1 MSLTVHCGNL
11 KTSKFTRQNRPD
23 VSADSTGHEIA
34 FGRFVVQPTER
45 RLLVDGRTAKLSTR
59 AFDILAA
66 LIASSGRMVSKNE
79 LLEIVWPRQVVEE
92 SNIHVHVSALR
103 KVLGPD
109 VISTVPGR
117 GYRFL
122 HPLRTEQI
130 SRETSAD
137 IGGGSVASAQDYE
150 DRVSAPSAPTARAA
164 TPGNLPLSLPALY
177 GRTDDLA
184 TVLALLQDHRLVT
197 LVGTGGI
204 GKTCLALAA
213 GHAQRER
220 WPGGVWFVDL
230 APVSKADNVPRAV
243 AHILGLGLP
252 AHRDPAEELALALRS
267 RAALLLLD
275 NAEHVQEA
283 TAALVTTLLAKSTHA
298 GFLVTSRQALHVPQE
313 QSFHVPPLSV
323 PMDVLGTDAQRFGA
337 IALFEA
343 RAAAADS
350 RFRLCDQNA
359 AAIAGICR
367 HVDGVPLAIELAAAR
382 VQVLGVD
389 GLRGRLLESL
399 RALGSGDP
407 RSVPRHQTLRA
418 TFDWTHDML
427 LPIERTLLRRLAV
440 FVGGFTLDLAQHVAV
455 DTEAESSTG
464 GDGRTLDS
472 WGVLDALSALIDKSL
487 VDADEAD
494 PPRYRLL
501 EVTRTY
507 ALEKLVEAG
516 EADRLSARHAR
527 AVWWF
532 FTQAETAKNEKTN
545 GAISMAQYL
554 QRLSPELDNLRAARV
569 WSGGPS
575 VDRSIAIGLAASSTE
590 ALRMLGLSTEAIR
603 VMLALRANVDD
614 SVAPES
620 AELFWTGL
628 CALGTHGR
636 LPGAE
641 IVEVI
646 ESAERIY
653 RRVGSPRRVHLGLY
667 RKGFALLHLGRSA
680 EALRTVKE
688 MESLEAADW
697 PPKACALRLNLQASV
712 DVMLGRFEEAIDAFT
727 RAARLLQFERGED
740 DFVLNALANLCL
752 PLLCMERHEEAL
764 AVARDVLGR
773 GPTPAVR
780 NSAQR
785 AALIALTFLGRLDEA
800 SSVARHA
807 MPDWRS
813 DDLLPHMLSA
823 FAWLAH
829 QQGRTADAVK
839 LDWAAHLQ
847 VLRVG
852 LSGTPIFDRAR
863 ALLSQALN
871 DRPRTDAELT
881 RWRTEGEQLREDELA
896 ALCLGDTSASVPAPD
911 A

>member
-1 MSLTVHCGNL
+1 
-11 KTSKFTRQNRPD
+11 
-23 VSADSTGHEIA
+23 
-34 FGRFVVQPTER
+34 VQQTER
-45 RLLVDGRTAKLSTR
+45 RLLIDGRVAKLSTP
-59 AFDILAA
+59 AFDILVT
-66 LIASSGRMVSKNE
+66 LIAAGGRMVSKSE
-79 LLEIVWPRQVVEE
+79 LFEIVWPRRVVEE

-103 KVLGPD
+103 KVLGSD

-117 GYRFL
+117 GYRFI
-122 HPLRTEQI
+122 HPLRTTPA
-130 SRETSAD
+130 TSAD
-137 IGGGSVASAQDYE
+137 GGGGSSVQDDGE
-150 DRVSAPSAPTARAA
+150 RGSESNVRAT
-164 TPGNLPLSLPALY
+164 TPGNLSLSLPALY
-177 GRTDDLA
+177 GRADDLA
-184 TVLALLQDHRLVT
+184 TVLALLQAHRLVT

-213 GHAQRER
+213 ARAERER
-220 WPGGVWFVDL
+220 WPGGVWFVEFASVRELDE
-230 APVSKADNVPRAV
+230 VPRAV
-243 AHILGLGLP
+243 AQVLGVGLP

-283 TAALVTTLLAKSTHA
+283 TAALVTTLLAKSTHL

-323 PMDVLGTDAQRFGA
+323 PADVVGTDPRQFGA
-337 IALFEA
+337 MALFEA
-343 RAAAADS
+343 RAAAVNS
-350 RFRLCDQNA
+350 RFRLDDRNA
-359 AAIAGICR
+359 TAIADICR

-382 VQVLGVD
+382 VPVLGVD
-389 GLRGRLLESL
+389 GLRGRLLESP
-399 RALGSGDP
+399 RALGAGDS
-407 RSVPRHQTLRA
+407 RSLARHQTLRA

-440 FVGGFTLDLAQHVAV
+440 FVGGFTLELAQHVAV
-455 DTEAESSTG
+455 DTEG
-464 GDGRTLDS
+464 GGPLDS
-472 WGVLDALSALIDKSL
+472 WAVLDALSALIDKSL
-487 VDADEAD
+487 VNTDEAD

-501 EVTRTY
+501 EITRAY
-507 ALEKLVEAG
+507 ALEKLAEAG

-532 FTQAETAKNEKTN
+532 FTQTETAKNEKTSD
-545 GAISMAQYL
+545 AISMAQYL
-554 QRLSPELDNLRAARV
+554 QQLSPEIDNLRAARA

-575 VDRSIAIGLAASSTE
+575 VDRSIAIGLAASSSE
-590 ALRMLGLSTEAIR
+590 ALRMLGLSTEAMR
-603 VMLALRANVDD
+603 VMLALSADVDD

-636 LPGAE
+636 LPEAE
-641 IVEVI
+641 MVEVI
-646 ESAERIY
+646 EKAEQIY

-667 RKGFALLHLGRSA
+667 RKGFALMHLGRCA
-680 EALRTVKE
+680 EAQQTVKE

-697 PPKACALRLNLQASV
+697 PAKACALRLNLEAGV
-712 DVMLGRFEEAIDAFT
+712 NGMLGRFEEAIDAFT

-785 AALIALTFLGRLDEA
+785 AALMALTFLGRLDEA
-800 SSVARHA
+800 SSVARQA
-807 MPDWRS
+807 MPDWRN
-813 DDLLPHMLSA
+813 DGLLPHMLSA
-823 FAWLAH
+823 FAWLAL

-839 LDWAAHLQ
+839 LDCAAHMQ

-852 LSGTPIFDRAR
+852 LPGTPIFDRAR

-871 DRPRTDAELT
+871 DRPRTEAELR
-881 RWRTEGEQLREDELA
+881 RWRTEGEQLRDDELV
-896 ALCLGDTSASVPAPD
+896 ALCLGNPSARASDISASCG
-911 A
+911 